1 MAWLRMLLRPMGYLA
16 IRHARKR
23 RYDLWLPLLVAALT
37 TAGYLLLPQS
47 IPLVSPSGVTA
58 QIQELVKILAGFF
71 IAALAAIATFQ
82 KVDLD
87 RVMAGTP
94 PTLEEFDEDEGRD
107 VITALTR
114 RRFLCFLFG
123 YLAFLALA
131 LFIATA
137 AALIVKP
144 WAMTAI
150 PPHLIPWARGL
161 ATFVF
166 MFGFWHMM
174 TIALLGLYY
183 LTDRLHRK

>member
-1 MAWLRMLLRPMGYLA
+1 MAWLRMLLRPMDYLA
-16 IRHARKR
+16 IRHPRKR
-23 RYDLWLPLLVAALT
+23 RYDLWLPLVVAALT
-37 TAGYLLLPQS
+37 SAGYLMLPQS
-47 IPLVSPSGVTA
+47 LPLISASGVSA
-58 QIQELVKILAGFF
+58 QIQELVKILPGFF

-82 KVDLD
+82 QSDLD

-107 VITALTR
+107 IITALTR

-144 WAMTAI
+144 WALTVL
-150 PPHLIPWARGL
+150 PPGWHGWARGVT
-161 ATFVF
+161 TFVF

-174 TIALLGLYY
+174 SIALLGLYY

>member
-16 IRHARKR
+16 IRHPRKR
-23 RYDLWLPLLVAALT
+23 RYDLWLPLAVAALT
-37 TAGYLLLPQS
+37 TVGYLMLPQS
-47 IPLVSPSGVTA
+47 LPLVSASGVTA

-82 KVDLD
+82 RSDLD

-107 VITALTR
+107 VTTALTR

-137 AALIVKP
+137 AALVIKP
-144 WAMTAI
+144 WVVTAL
-150 PPHLIPWARGL
+150 PPVWLGWTRA
-161 ATFVF
+161 AAAFVF
-166 MFGFWHMM
+166 LFGFWHMM
-174 TIALLGLYY
+174 AIALLGLYY

>member
-1 MAWLRMLLRPMGYLA
+1 MAWLRMLLRPMDYLG
-16 IRHARKR
+16 IKHASKL
-23 RYDLWLPLLVAALT
+23 RYDLWLPLAVSVGC
-37 TAGYLLLPQS
+37 TAGYLALPETIS
-47 IPLVSPSGVTA
+47 LVSTTGVTS

-82 KVDLD
+82 KPDLD

-107 VITALTR
+107 VTRALTR

-123 YLAFLALA
+123 YLAFLSLA

-137 AALIVKP
+137 GALIVKP
-144 WAMTAI
+144 WIVTAVS
-150 PPHLIPWARGL
+150 PKYFDVVRG
-161 ATFVF
+161 AGAFVF

-174 TIALLGLYY
+174 SIAMLGLYY